1 LAEGL
6 ADAAIGRADAGER
19 PTRPTGPGRR
29 GDAAYERKKAKKTS
43 KFALRP
49 EEDYHYRMS
58 KTEASILESK
68 TPEDYIDRSLKARIS
83 PAAKAKLARQWMES
97 TGYTKEDILRARN
110 RHPYWKQKKME
121 GSAERTRRRLSA
133 HDYSGG
139 GSVSW
144 NESLVSEFLGMN
156 DKGPDGRYKL
166 KDWQL
171 AEHFGATI
179 PSIQYMRRKLS
190 KVSQLLGP
198 RVSGPR
204 LIEYLL
210 RAESVL
216 ARGKGAVE
224 ELKATEKKR
233 AAEDKK
239 TAAAEAKKTAA
250 AGAKKPAA
258 KAPKKAP
265 AKAAPKKAPAK
276 AAPKKP
282 VAKAAPKKAAAK
294 KPAPKKAVKPAA
306 KAVAKKGKRG

>member
-1 LAEGL
+1 
-6 ADAAIGRADAGER
+6 
-19 PTRPTGPGRR
+19 
-29 GDAAYERKKAKKTS
+29 
-43 KFALRP
+43 
-49 EEDYHYRMS
+49 MS
-58 KTEASILESK
+58 KTETSILESK

-198 RVSGPR
+198 RVSGPK

-233 AAEDKK
+233 AVDEKKAIAAEGKR
-239 TAAAEAKKTAA
+239 TAAAQKS
-250 AGAKKPAA
+250 AA
-258 KAPKKAP
+258 KELRKTN
-265 AKAAPKKAPAK
+265 AKAVPKKAPAK

-282 VAKAAPKKAAAK
+282 VAKAAPKKAEAT
-294 KPAPKKAVKPAA
+294 KPALKKAVKPAA
-306 KAVAKKGKRG
+306 KAAPKKGKRG